1 MGKILEITSRFNSR
15 PLEPVRA
22 GYETEYPACS
32 VNRLTV
38 IFYLVG
44 IIIHKF
50 GQSRHS
56 SVGVDS
62 RSIILK

>member
-1 MGKILEITSRFNSR
+1 MGKILENASRFNIRS
-15 PLEPVRA
+15 LEPVRA

>member
-1 MGKILEITSRFNSR
+1 MGKIFEFTFCYNGRS
-15 PLEPVRA
+15 LEPVRA

-38 IFYLVG
+38 VFYLVG

>member
-1 MGKILEITSRFNSR
+1 MGKILEFISRYSSR
-15 PLEPVRA
+15 SLEPVRA